1 MPTLAGG
8 FEELQSTLTRIA
20 AKLDKLPYE
29 EIANDLRT
37 ALQSLDETLS
47 GVDQLVERLSTEVA
61 PELKATLEDARGTL
75 SSAEK
80 TLSAIQRTTEPR
92 GALAVEARDALREIG
107 RAAAALRALAD
118 YLERHPEALIRGKEE
133 KQ

>member
-1 MPTLAGG
+1 M
-8 FEELQSTLTRIA
+8 
-20 AKLDKLPYE
+20 
-29 EIANDLRT
+29 
-37 ALQSLDETLS
+37 S

-92 GALAVEARDALREIG
+92 GALAVEARDALRAIG

-118 YLERHPEALIRGKEE
+118 YLERHPEALIRGK
-133 KQ
+133 